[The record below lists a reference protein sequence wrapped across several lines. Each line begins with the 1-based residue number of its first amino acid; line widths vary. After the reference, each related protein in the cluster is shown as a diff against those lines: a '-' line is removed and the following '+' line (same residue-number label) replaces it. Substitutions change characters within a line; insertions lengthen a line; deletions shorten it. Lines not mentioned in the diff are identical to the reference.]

1 MDFQQSQPI
10 FLQIADWLS
19 DKVISGEIAPG
30 GQMPSVREIAAETG
44 VNPNTVQRAVERLL
58 LNGIIQSQR
67 GKGNFLTSDAR
78 EKILNERK
86 QRFFEQQLP
95 RVAAEMRLLGVSLEQ
110 VEKELK
116 KQM

>member
-19 DKVISGEIAPG
+19 DKVISGEIPSG
-30 GQMPSVREIAAETG
+30 GQIPSVREIAIATG

-58 LNGIIQSQR
+58 MNGIVQSQR
-67 GKGNFLTSDAR
+67 GKGNFLTVDAR
-78 EKILNERK
+78 EKIINERK

-95 RVAAEMRLLGVSLEQ
+95 RLAAEMRLLDLPLEQ
-110 VEKELK
+110 IEKALKELL
-116 KQM
+116 

>member
-19 DKVISGEIAPG
+19 DKVISGEIPTG
-30 GQMPSVREIAAETG
+30 GQIPSVREIAAETG

-67 GKGNFLTSDAR
+67 GKGNFLTTDAR
-78 EKILNERK
+78 ERIINERK

-95 RVAAEMRLLGVSLEQ
+95 RLATEMRLLGLPLEQ
-110 VEKELK
+110 IEKELK
-116 KQM
+116 KLM

>member
-19 DKVISGEIAPG
+19 DKVISGEIPTG
-30 GQMPSVREIAAETG
+30 GQMPSVREIASETG

-67 GKGNFLTSDAR
+67 GKGNFLTTDAR
-78 EKILNERK
+78 ERIINERK

-95 RVAAEMRLLGVSLEQ
+95 RLAAEMRVLGLPLEQ
-110 VEKELK
+110 IERELEKL
-116 KQM
+116 M

>member
-19 DKVISGEIAPG
+19 DKVISGEIPPG
-30 GQMPSVREIAAETG
+30 GQIPSVREIAIATG

-58 LNGIIQSQR
+58 MNGIVQSQR
-67 GKGNFLTSDAR
+67 GKGNFLTTDAR
-78 EKILNERK
+78 EKIINERK

-95 RVAAEMRLLGVSLEQ
+95 RLAAEMRLLDLPLEQ
-110 VEKELK
+110 IEKALKELL
-116 KQM
+116 